1 MEGLV
6 INNSVVRGAGTPN
19 YSNAT
24 KEQSAIIFITTSN
37 DYRRIYE
44 SYHGPIPKDNDGRS
58 YEIHHIDGDRTNNSI
73 ENLKLVT
80 IQEHYDI
87 HFSQGDWGA
96 CWKIAERMAV
106 SPEERSKIQSELAIK
121 NNKERVENGTH
132 NFLDKE
138 QARQRAVKRVA
149 SGTHN
154 FLNKEH
160 AKKRQ
165 AKRISQ
171 STHNFVGENNPS
183 IKKAKEWI
191 VTDPQGTS
199 QSITNLAKFC
209 RENKLDDAA
218 MIGVAKGRYTHH
230 HGWKCNYKE

>member
-1 MEGLV
+1 MLERSTSL
-6 INNSVVRGAGTPN
+6 NNT
-19 YSNAT
+19 
-24 KEQSAIIFITTSN
+24 
-37 DYRRIYE
+37 YRRINYRKIYE
-44 SYHGPIPKDNDGRS
+44 KHYGPIPKEPDGRS
-58 YEIHHIDGDRTNNSI
+58 YEIHHIDGNRTNNSI

-96 CWKIAERMAV
+96 CWKIAERMSI
-106 SPEERSKIQSELAIK
+106 SPEERSKIQSALAIK
-121 NNKERVENGTH
+121 NNKERLENGTH

-138 QARQRAVKRVA
+138 QARQRAIKRVA

-160 AKKRQ
+160 ARERQ

-171 STHNFVGENNPS
+171 GTHNFVGENNPS

-191 VTDPQGTS
+191 VTDPQGTN
-199 QSITNLAKFC
+199 QIITNLAKFC